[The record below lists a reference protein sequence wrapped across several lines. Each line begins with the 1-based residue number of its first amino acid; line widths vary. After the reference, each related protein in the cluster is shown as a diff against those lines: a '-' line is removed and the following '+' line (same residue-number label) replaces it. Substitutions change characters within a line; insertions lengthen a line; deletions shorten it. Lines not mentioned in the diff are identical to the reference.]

1 MGRGARAL
9 GAPVSLYRGLRL
21 APLRLLIEL
30 AARVR
35 TLSGGLEP
43 LRVHSTV
50 TDARYQQHTGDGFA
64 AARTGWA
71 FEITRHYVGR
81 AQAGALQAMLDR
93 LQSLDLIAWS
103 REGSVIDVT
112 VAFDGGAMT
121 GRGL

>member
-1 MGRGARAL
+1 VA
-9 GAPVSLYRGLRL
+9 
-21 APLRLLIEL
+21 LRLLIEL

-43 LRVHSTV
+43 LRIHSTV

-71 FEITRHYVGR
+71 FEITRRYVGR

-93 LQSLDLIAWS
+93 LQSLNLIAWS

-112 VAFDGGAMT
+112 AAFDAGVVA